1 MGKLKVFEAA
11 KQLNLS
17 SEALIALLKELN
29 FPPRGYTSY
38 ITEEEFNAAR
48 QHLRR
53 EKHQFKE
60 SIRRRRE
67 ITTPKAPPAQLEEP
81 KDGLK
86 VKQPAPKV
94 YSRERKKRRLG
105 QEETQES
112 QEATAQMVKVTPYMT
127 VAELAQVFNLP
138 VSEIIKKCLSLGLR
152 ATVNHRLDIDTIML
166 LADEFKIAVKEE
178 EEVEIPVVRGEPLP
192 RPPVV
197 VVMGHV
203 DHGKTALLDYI
214 RKTNVVEQEVGR
226 ITQHIGAYVA
236 YYNNK
241 PIVFLDTPGHEAFA
255 SMRARGAQVT
265 DIAVLVVAADEGV
278 MPQTLEALDHAR
290 AAGVP
295 IIVAITKSDLS
306 TANPA
311 RVKSQLA
318 SHNVRVEDYGGHT
331 VCVETSAVTGQ
342 GIEAL
347 LDAIL
352 VLSLEM
358 DLKASYDGPAQGVV
372 IEARLDRGRGNIAT
386 VLIQEGT
393 LKRGDS
399 FVAGEHYGRV
409 RDMLNEMFL
418 PVEVATPSIPVQ
430 VVGFSGLPQAGER
443 FEVVGDERTA
453 REIAHRRLLAKR
465 DRILAASKPK
475 VTLEAL
481 QEQIA
486 KGQVRELKIVLK
498 TDVAGSAEVLREA
511 LEGLSL
517 DEVKVRVIHSGV
529 GPITRNDVLLAQ
541 ASQAIIV
548 GFHVRPLAEA
558 RQIAEQEGVE
568 IRTYKVIYAAIG
580 DVRAAM
586 LGMLEPEKR
595 EVFLG
600 HAEVRQVFSI
610 PGQGLIAGSF
620 VTEGK
625 VVRGALVRIIRDNK
639 EVFASEVIS
648 LRRYKEDVKEVA
660 TGYECGIGIK
670 DLKDLQ
676 IGDILEFYSIEET
689 PREIKA
695 RKTEDGARKTET
707 F

>member
-29 FPPRGYTSY
+29 FPTRGYTSY

-53 EKHQFKE
+53 EKLQFKE

-67 ITTPKAPPAQLEEP
+67 ITTPKAPSTQLEEAEVSP
-81 KDGLK
+81 G
-86 VKQPAPKV
+86 VKQTPAKV
-94 YSRERKKRRLG
+94 YSREKKKRRPAK
-105 QEETQES
+105 EEP
-112 QEATAQMVKVTPYMT
+112 QEAQETTATKVKVTPYMT

-152 ATVNHRLDIDTIML
+152 ATINHRLDIDTIML
-166 LADEFKIAVKEE
+166 LADEFKILVKEE
-178 EEVEIPVVRGEPLP
+178 EEVETSVVRGEPNL

-214 RKTNVVEQEVGR
+214 RKTKVVEQEVGR

-236 YYNNK
+236 FYNDK

-295 IIVAITKSDLS
+295 IVVAITKSDLP

-318 SHNVRVEDYGGHT
+318 SHNVRIEEYGGHT

-358 DLKASYDGPAQGVV
+358 DLKAPYDGPAQGVV
-372 IEARLDRGRGNIAT
+372 IEARVDRGRGNIAT

-393 LKRGDS
+393 LKRGDP

-409 RDMLNEMFL
+409 RDMLNELFV

-430 VVGFSGLPQAGER
+430 VVGLSGLPQAGER
-443 FEVVGDERTA
+443 FEVAVDERTA

-465 DRILAASKPK
+465 DRILAAGKPK

-481 QEQIA
+481 QDQIA
-486 KGQVRELKIVLK
+486 KGQVREMKIVLK
-498 TDVAGSAEVLREA
+498 ADVAGSAEVLREA

-541 ASQAIIV
+541 ASQAFVV

-558 RQIAEQEGVE
+558 RQIAEQEGIE
-568 IRTYKVIYAAIG
+568 IRTYKIIYAAIE

-586 LGMLEPEKR
+586 LGMLEPEKKV
-595 EVFLG
+595 VFLG
-600 HAEVRQVFSI
+600 HAEVRQLFSI
-610 PGQGLIAGSF
+610 SAQGLIAGSF

-625 VVRGALVRIIRDNK
+625 VVRGALVRALRENREI
-639 EVFASEVIS
+639 FSSEVIS
-648 LRRYKEDVKEVA
+648 LRRYKEDVKEVVA
-660 TGYECGIGIK
+660 GYECGIGIK
-670 DLKDLQ
+670 DLKELQ
-676 IGDILEFYSIEET
+676 IGDTLEFYQIEET
-689 PREIKA
+689 PRIPKA
-695 RKTEDGARKTET
+695 
-707 F
+707 